1 VAQAVS
7 EFFLGCSQEGG
18 KRYSLKC
25 SQEGGKRYSL
35 RCSQEG
41 GKRTKHSSSL
51 GVNERAPATLQP
63 SGMLDVVEC

>member
-1 VAQAVS
+1 MLTRMSDTLQLVVRFGGFNS
-7 EFFLGCSQEGG
+7 LGGRSQEGG
-18 KRYSLKC
+18 ERYW
-25 SQEGGKRYSL
+25 L

-63 SGMLDVVEC
+63 SGMLDLVED